1 MLSLYT
7 ECMLKTL
14 KNFFIEDEK
23 QTEQVSKV
31 LETTVPKKAAD
42 RKMADMRSV
51 NSGVWNRPTIKPS
64 GIREVHYEG
73 ISKQNTI
80 NGGTLEVASTTAKK
94 KVSIKSKNK
103 NATRVAIN
111 GFGRIGR
118 AFLKVALSEPDIDIV
133 AVNDLGDIHNMA
145 YLLKYDTVYKKSNF
159 EVTVEEKSETEKYLH
174 IKNSKKSVTIQFVSQ
189 RDPTLLPWK
198 GLRIDVVV
206 ESTGLFTAY
215 DKAQVHITSG
225 AKRVVISAPAKK
237 GEDASINGETVLM
250 AINEDKISTCDI
262 TSNASCTTN
271 ASSPIIAILD
281 EVVGIKKAILN
292 TVHAY
297 TASQSIVDGPNKK
310 DYREGRAAA
319 QNIVPSSTGAAIAVT
334 KAFTQLE
341 GKFDGVSMRVP
352 VPAGSIAD
360 ITFIA
365 NRNTTAEEINA
376 ALVTAAKSDRW
387 QGIFDASSEELVS
400 SDIQGSPF
408 ASIADLKMTRVVD
421 GDLVK
426 VLAWYDNEMGYTHT
440 LVRHVKLVGQYIKS
454 K

>member
-1 MLSLYT
+1 
-7 ECMLKTL
+7 MLKTF
-14 KNFFIEDEK
+14 KNLFIESDDKKEEK
-23 QTEQVSKV
+23 VPEVE
-31 LETTVPKKAAD
+31 ETVVPKKTSD
-42 RKMADMRSV
+42 RKMSDMRTVPSV
-51 NSGVWNRPTIKPS
+51 NTVAWNRATIKPA
-64 GIREVHYEG
+64 GIREVQYEG
-73 ISKQNTI
+73 VSKHNTI
-80 NGGTLEVASTTAKK
+80 NSSTLDVAGVATNK
-94 KVSIKSKNK
+94 KVSTKSKNK

-118 AFLKVALSEPDIDIV
+118 AFLKVALAESDIDIV

-145 YLLKYDTVYKKSNF
+145 YLLTYDTVYKKSDF

-174 IKNSKKSVTIQFVSQ
+174 IKNAKRNMSVQFISQ

-198 GLRIDVVV
+198 DLKVDVVV
-206 ESTGLFTAY
+206 ESTGLFTVY

-250 AINEDKISTCDI
+250 AINEEKISTCDI

-281 EVVGIKKAILN
+281 EAIGIKKAILN

-297 TASQSIVDGPNKK
+297 TASQGIVDGPNKK

-365 NRNTTAEEINA
+365 NRNTTVEEINN

-387 QGIFDASSEELVS
+387 QGIFDASNEELVS